1 MGSSG
6 PSACLYPTDDCPPVA
21 HQLPVAVPLPLTD
34 GANATGLWAVTS
46 SSLEKT
52 WAVLYILFSAQV
64 MLLLPQQTGFLL
76 IGIFT
81 LTAGAELVYRD
92 GWIDGLSH
100 IPCPIVCRWAFL
112 FWDFCDGDG
121 PGREG
126 IGQQD
131 EQLLSQIAA
140 ARIGSLAD
148 DMRRAIAISWK
159 RHEGEKKEDTISDSA
174 ICTENL
180 TKLYGGH
187 RAISNI
193 NLEVREG
200 EVFGYLGPNGAGKTT
215 TIRTLLDFIR
225 PSGGSASILGLDT
238 RANSREIKRR
248 VAYLPGDIML
258 YEKLTGW
265 EALTYSANLRGG
277 VDWRFVAD
285 LAERLECD
293 LTLKIRSLSRGNKQK
308 VGLVNAFMNKP
319 ELIIMDEPSSG
330 LDPLMQQEFYRLIDE
345 VKADGRTVF
354 ISSHIMPEV
363 ERVCDRVGII
373 RRGELVTVEDVSAL
387 RERALHQL
395 EFHFSTSVPSEAFA
409 GLPGVRDV
417 AVNESVLTCTTIGSP
432 DALIKAVARYE
443 VVKLVS
449 KEPHLEDV
457 FLSYYGEGENHAA

>member
-1 MGSSG
+1 M
-6 PSACLYPTDDCPPVA
+6 SAA
-21 HQLPVAVPLPLTD
+21 I
-34 GANATGLWAVTS
+34 
-46 SSLEKT
+46 E
-52 WAVLYILFSAQV
+52 
-64 MLLLPQQTGFLL
+64 
-76 IGIFT
+76 
-81 LTAGAELVYRD
+81 
-92 GWIDGLSH
+92 ID
-100 IPCPIVCRWAFL
+100 
-112 FWDFCDGDG
+112 
-121 PGREG
+121 
-126 IGQQD
+126 
-131 EQLLSQIAA
+131 
-140 ARIGSLAD
+140 
-148 DMRRAIAISWK
+148 
-159 RHEGEKKEDTISDSA
+159 
-174 ICTENL
+174 NL
-180 TKLYGGH
+180 TKLYGDH
-187 RAISNI
+187 RALSNI

-215 TIRTLLDFIR
+215 TIRTLRDFIR
-225 PSGGSASILGLDT
+225 PSSGSASIFGLDT

-258 YEKLTGW
+258 YEKLTGR
-265 EALTYSANLRGG
+265 EALTYTANLRGG

-293 LTLKIRSLSRGNKQK
+293 LTRKIRTLSRGNKQK
-308 VGLVNAFMNKP
+308 VGLVKAFMNKP

-387 RERALHQL
+387 RERGLHQL
-395 EFHFSTSVPSEAFA
+395 EFHFSTPVPLEAFA

-417 AVNESVLTCTTIGSP
+417 AVNGSVLTCTTMGSP
-432 DALIKAVARYE
+432 DALIKAVARHE

-449 KEPHLEDV
+449 HEPHLEDI